1 MFVLS
6 AEPHHTEHLRSLSA
20 VALIEMKVVRRVTG
34 YCLRGVET
42 VDSLITA
49 TAVSLWLSRQV

>member
-1 MFVLS
+1 MFILS

-20 VALIEMKVVRRVTG
+20 VALIEMKVVQRVSG
-34 YCLRGVET
+34 SCLRGVET
-42 VDSLITA
+42 VDSLIAA